1 MPQLQWFGKSMS
13 IDAAFDA
20 MPREAFVPDLVWV
33 RRDSAWAVPLRRQD
47 DPDGWHALVQS
58 DDAITTQMDDGAAD
72 KGLWPTSSCSAPRVV
87 RQMLELLDLEPG
99 HRVLEIG
106 TGTGWNAAL
115 MAQIAGPENVTT
127 IEIDPVVAEQARANL
142 AGVGCPVQVITG
154 DGEAGSPTGGPFD
167 RLIATAA
174 AAELPH
180 AWVRQTR
187 PGGLLLVPWAP
198 TFHPDGPI
206 ARLAVD
212 DQSRA
217 EGRFVAPSWF
227 MPLRGQ
233 RISQPVRNAYR
244 ERWASAGKPAIDR
257 FGITVTPE
265 GQTIWLDSPENPIDP
280 S

>member
-1 MPQLQWFGKSMS
+1 MS

-47 DPDGWHALVQS
+47 DPDGWRALVHS

-115 MAQIAGPENVTT
+115 MAQIVEPENVTT

-233 RISQPVRNAYR
+233 RISQPVRNAYK
-244 ERWASAGKPAIDR
+244 ERWASAGRPAIDR

>member
-1 MPQLQWFGKSMS
+1 MS

-47 DPDGWHALVQS
+47 DPDGWRALVHS
-58 DDAITTQMDDGAAD
+58 DDAITTQIDDGASE
-72 KGLWPTSSCSAPRVV
+72 KGVWPTSSCSAPRVV

-127 IEIDPVVAEQARANL
+127 IEIDAVVAEQARANL

-233 RISQPVRNAYR
+233 RISQPVRNAYK